1 MLSMKTADF
10 SLFSI
15 NFLSVEPGKFLAE
28 QRVNSHI
35 LPMVGTFA
43 TSLLRPARNAP
54 VEERIE
60 GNWHVYPLEG
70 ALELDYVDQAGN
82 ATRRWVLARELK
94 VGPGKMLL
102 GGIDI
107 LTEDGYRGFRVDRI
121 QRLEDAETGLVVE
134 HNILDWLMK
143 RAEWQAKARRKHLAR
158 AQIGAR
164 RSALRP

>member
-1 MLSMKTADF
+1 MVST
-10 SLFSI
+10 
-15 NFLSVEPGKFLAE
+15 LA
-28 QRVNSHI
+28 
-35 LPMVGTFA
+35 T
-43 TSLLRPARNAP
+43 TLLRPVRNAP

-70 ALELDYVDQAGN
+70 ALELDYVNQAGN
-82 ATRRWVLARELK
+82 ESRRWVLARELK

-107 LTEDGYRGFRVDRI
+107 LSEDGYRGFRVDRI

-143 RAEWQAKARRKHLAR
+143 RAERQAKARRKYLAR
-158 AQIGAR
+158 ARA
-164 RSALRP
+164 SV

>member
-1 MLSMKTADF
+1 
-10 SLFSI
+10 
-15 NFLSVEPGKFLAE
+15 
-28 QRVNSHI
+28 
-35 LPMVGTFA
+35 MVTTLA

-60 GNWHVYPLEG
+60 GNWHVYPLEA

-107 LTEDGYRGFRVDRI
+107 LLDEGYRGFRVDRI
-121 QRLEDAETGLVVE
+121 QRLEDAETGLTVE

-143 RAEWQAKARRKHLAR
+143 LAERQARARRKAAKR
-158 AQIGAR
+158 FPMPNSGT
-164 RSALRP
+164 SAEDTIR

>member
-1 MLSMKTADF
+1 
-10 SLFSI
+10 
-15 NFLSVEPGKFLAE
+15 
-28 QRVNSHI
+28 
-35 LPMVGTFA
+35 MVTTLA
-43 TSLLRPARNAP
+43 TSLLTPARYAP

-60 GNWHVYPLEG
+60 GNWHVYPLEA

-107 LTEDGYRGFRVDRI
+107 LLDDGYRGFRVDRI
-121 QRLEDAETGLVVE
+121 QRLEDAETGLAVE

-143 RAEWQAKARRKHLAR
+143 LAERQARARRKAVK
-158 AQIGAR
+158 
-164 RSALRP
+164 RSTMPSSGTPASDLLR

>member
-1 MLSMKTADF
+1 
-10 SLFSI
+10 
-15 NFLSVEPGKFLAE
+15 
-28 QRVNSHI
+28 
-35 LPMVGTFA
+35 MVTTLA
-43 TSLLRPARNAP
+43 TSLMKPTRNAP

-60 GNWHVYPLEG
+60 GNWHVYPLEA

-107 LTEDGYRGFRVDRI
+107 LLDEGYRGFRVDRI
-121 QRLEDAETGLVVE
+121 QRLEDAETGFVVE

-143 RAEWQAKARRKHLAR
+143 LAERQARARRKAAKHFAKPSS
-158 AQIGAR
+158 GA
-164 RSALRP
+164 SAEDTIL

>member
-1 MLSMKTADF
+1 
-10 SLFSI
+10 
-15 NFLSVEPGKFLAE
+15 
-28 QRVNSHI
+28 
-35 LPMVGTFA
+35 MVTTLA

-60 GNWHVYPLEG
+60 GNWHVYPLEA

-121 QRLEDAETGLVVE
+121 QRLEDAETGLEVE

-143 RAEWQAKARRKHLAR
+143 LAERQARARRKAAKR
-158 AQIGAR
+158 FPGPSS
-164 RSALRP
+164 SASAEDIIR